1 MIRFLADENFRVP
14 ILVGL
19 RRRQPDLDI
28 VHIHELGM
36 DETPDPDI
44 LVWAAAENRVVITH
58 DAGTMPDY
66 AYQRLRDGL
75 PMPGMVVVPST
86 MPIGQAIE
94 GLLLITGGSFA
105 DEWANLVRYLLP
117 G

>member
-1 MIRFLADENFRVP
+1 MQFLADENFSVP
-14 ILVGL
+14 ILRGL

-58 DAGTMPDY
+58 DVKSMPEFAPSAAAG
-66 AYQRLRDGL
+66 RLAHARN
-75 PMPGMVVVPST
+75 
-86 MPIGQAIE
+86 
-94 GLLLITGGSFA
+94 GGSPA
-105 DEWANLVRYLLP
+105 HNAHRP
-117 G
+117 GY